1 MEEKNL
7 KIKNALSFKL
17 LKKTRTTQ
25 VFSSLLF
32 FLKSIK
38 RKTNINKK

>member
-25 VFSSLLF
+25 VFF
-32 FLKSIK
+32 FSFIFFEVNQTEDKYK
-38 RKTNINKK
+38 

>member
-17 LKKTRTTQ
+17 LKKRALLKFF
-25 VFSSLLF
+25 FSFIF
-32 FLKSIK
+32 FEVNQMEDKYK
-38 RKTNINKK
+38 

>member
-7 KIKNALSFKL
+7 KIKNALSFKR

-25 VFSSLLF
+25 VSLLLF
-32 FLKSIK
+32 FEVNQTEDKYK
-38 RKTNINKK
+38 